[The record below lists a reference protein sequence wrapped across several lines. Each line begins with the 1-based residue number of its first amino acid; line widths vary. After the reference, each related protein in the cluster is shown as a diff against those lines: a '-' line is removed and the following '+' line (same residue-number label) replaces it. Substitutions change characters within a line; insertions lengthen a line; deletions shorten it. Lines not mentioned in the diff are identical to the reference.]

1 MYIVRQILNIDDVIQ
16 IPLDSFLTLQIGQ
29 IGLLDAE
36 VREYVCKSTQLVKRE
51 EETIS
56 HIVLSKDKQ

>member
-1 MYIVRQILNIDDVIQ
+1 MNVVQQMLNKDDVIHFL
-16 IPLDSFLTLQIGQ
+16 LDSFLTLQIG
-29 IGLLDAE
+29 LLSAE
-36 VREYVCKSTQLVKRE
+36 VREYVYKSTQLVNRE